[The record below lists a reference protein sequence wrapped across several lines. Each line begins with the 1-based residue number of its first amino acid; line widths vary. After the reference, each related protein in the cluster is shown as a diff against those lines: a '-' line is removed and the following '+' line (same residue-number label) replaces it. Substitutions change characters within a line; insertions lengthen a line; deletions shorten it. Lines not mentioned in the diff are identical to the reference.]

1 MGPKYLEIL
10 RMRVLVADEDSTHR
24 AALVAHLQPFGHNL
38 QEVTSAKG
46 LLDICRSKC
55 PDLILLDWLFDGKTS
70 LDIVNQLR
78 QLGGSAVWVPVVL
91 MKQIF
96 TDVEIERSLEANVD
110 DFLLKPVEAI
120 RVKIKIRAAE
130 RLKNLKDEVFTVA
143 HDLVLANRA
152 LESMVTQDVLT
163 GIGTANTF
171 EDALEKEWFKAKRT
185 STPLAVIVTDI
196 DYFVNFNKTYGAEE
210 GDKCIK
216 RISDA
221 LRTAIPATEGT
232 SLSRISGAT
241 FAYIIPN
248 TDRNTA
254 LQWGEKLRLMVDNL
268 KIPHTGSGC
277 SDHITVSSGIALAEP
292 GHYTS
297 PWDLKEGADFA
308 LYQAKHYG
316 RNRSYAEP
324 AGSTAKT

>member
-1 MGPKYLEIL
+1 
-10 RMRVLVADEDSTHR
+10 MRVLVADGDLTHR
-24 AALVAHLQPFGHNL
+24 AALVAHLQPFGHAL
-38 QEVTSAKG
+38 QEVGSSKEF
-46 LLDICRSKC
+46 LEICKSKC
-55 PDLILLDWLFDGKTS
+55 PDLILVDWLFEGQS
-70 LDIVNQLR
+70 CLPLVNQLR

-91 MKQIF
+91 MKSEF
-96 TDVEIERSLEANVD
+96 TDAEIEQSLEANAD

-120 RVKIKIRAAE
+120 RLKIKVRSAE

-152 LESMVTQDVLT
+152 LETMVTQDVLT
-163 GIGTANTF
+163 GIGTANSF

-185 STPLAVIVTDI
+185 STPLALIMTDI
-196 DYFVNFNKTYGAEE
+196 DYFVSFNKTYGAEE

-248 TDRNTA
+248 TDRSTA
-254 LQWGEKLRLMVDNL
+254 LQWGEKLRLVVDNL
-268 KIPHTGSGC
+268 KIPHTASGC
-277 SDHITVSSGIALAEP
+277 SDHVTISSGIALAEP
-292 GHYTS
+292 EHYTS

>member
-1 MGPKYLEIL
+1 
-10 RMRVLVADEDSTHR
+10 MRVLVADGDATHR
-24 AALVAHLQPFGHNL
+24 SALVASLQPFGHAL
-38 QEVTSAKG
+38 QEVSSTKEF
-46 LLDICRSKC
+46 LEICKSKC
-55 PDLILLDWLFDGKTS
+55 PDLILLDWLFEGQSS
-70 LDIVNQLR
+70 LGLVNQLR
-78 QLGGSAVWVPVVL
+78 QLGGSAVWVPVIL
-91 MKQIF
+91 MKSEF
-96 TDVEIERSLEANVD
+96 SDAEIEQSLEANVD
-110 DFLLKPVEAI
+110 DFLLKPVETI
-120 RVKIKIRAAE
+120 RLKIKVRSAE
-130 RLKNLKDEVFTVA
+130 RLKNLKDEVFSVA

-152 LESMVTQDVLT
+152 LETMVTQDVLT
-163 GIGTANTF
+163 GIGTANSF

-185 STPLAVIVTDI
+185 STPLALIMTDI
-196 DYFVNFNKTYGAEE
+196 DYFVSFNKVYGAEE

-248 TDRNTA
+248 TDRNAA
-254 LQWGEKLRLMVDNL
+254 LQWAEKLRLVVDNL

-277 SDHITVSSGIALAEP
+277 SDHVTISSGIAMAEP

-324 AGSTAKT
+324 ADSTAAKT

>member
-1 MGPKYLEIL
+1 
-10 RMRVLVADEDSTHR
+10 MRVLVADGDSTHR
-24 AALVAHLQPFGHNL
+24 SALVANLQPFGHTL
-38 QEVTSAKG
+38 QEVSSSKEF
-46 LLDICRSKC
+46 LEICKSKC
-55 PDLILLDWLFDGKTS
+55 PDLILVDWLFEGQSS
-70 LDIVNQLR
+70 LALIKQLR
-78 QLGGSAVWVPVVL
+78 QLGGGAVWVPVIL
-91 MKQIF
+91 MKSEF
-96 TDVEIERSLEANVD
+96 TDAEFEQSLEANVD
-110 DFLLKPVEAI
+110 DFLLKPVEGI
-120 RVKIKIRAAE
+120 RLKIKVRSAE
-130 RLKNLKDEVFTVA
+130 RLKNLKDEVFSVA

-152 LESMVTQDVLT
+152 LETMVTQDVLT
-163 GIGTANTF
+163 GIGTANSF

-185 STPLAVIVTDI
+185 STPLALIMTDI
-196 DYFVNFNKTYGAEE
+196 DYFVSFNKTYGAEE

-216 RISDA
+216 SISDA

-248 TDRNTA
+248 TDRNAA
-254 LQWGEKLRLMVDNL
+254 LQWGEKLRLVVDNL
-268 KIPHTGSGC
+268 KIPHTASGC
-277 SDHITVSSGIALAEP
+277 SDHVTISSGIAMAEP

-324 AGSTAKT
+324 AGSTPAKT